1 MSSIFQKPP
10 NNYQYQIGVPNY
22 VDYNTTPQAVV
33 GAGVQSVG
41 NLVWPANVFVQEGQ
55 RLVAR
60 WSGTVAGVVNN
71 RSFATRI
78 DSVTIMSVLF
88 NTTEMPGGANAG
100 FYYETEL
107 TRIGTNLEMIT
118 WSSALEDN
126 SIAAGAA
133 TVYKCGRSTIP
144 FSSIN
149 PEVAHLLQIDIN
161 PTGAGD
167 TITFRIGHLYIF

>member
-10 NNYQYQIGVPNY
+10 NNYQYQVSVPNY

-33 GAGVQSVG
+33 GAGLQSVG
-41 NLVWPANVFVQEGQ
+41 DLVWPANIFVQEGQ
-55 RLVAR
+55 RLIAR
-60 WSGTVAGVVNN
+60 WEGTIAGAVGN
-71 RSFATRI
+71 RSFSTRV
-78 DSVTIMSVLF
+78 DAVTIMTALYSAA
-88 NTTEMPGGANAG
+88 EMPGGANAG
-100 FYYETEL
+100 WIYETEL
-107 TRIGTNLEMIT
+107 VRIGSNLEMIT
-118 WSSALEDN
+118 RSSALEDN

-149 PEVAHLLQIDIN
+149 PLTQHLLQLDVN

-167 TITFRIGHLYIF
+167 TITFRIGHLVIF